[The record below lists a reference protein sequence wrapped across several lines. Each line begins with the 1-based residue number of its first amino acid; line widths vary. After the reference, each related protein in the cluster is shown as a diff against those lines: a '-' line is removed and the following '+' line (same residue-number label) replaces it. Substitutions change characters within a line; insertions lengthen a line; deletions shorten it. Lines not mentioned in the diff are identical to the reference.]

1 MTDNLTLC
9 PECHHSTN
17 RHSYEFDFERYYCGG
32 TYSECNCRLSPS
44 DIVDALLAAEPTDA
58 EVRAA
63 SEALESELA
72 DVGLTWTAARHAA
85 LAALRAAREA
95 RA

>member
-1 MTDNLTLC
+1 MSDNPTLC

-44 DIVDALLAAEPTDA
+44 DIVDALLAAIRAERDA
-58 EVRAA
+58 QA
-63 SEALESELA
+63 
-72 DVGLTWTAARHAA
+72 
-85 LAALRAAREA
+85 
-95 RA
+95 